1 MLSPRAAS
9 EPGLPLIS
17 CYVFKAS
24 KVSICP
30 WHFSVGILKKG
41 SLKRRPFPLGW
52 ARESMAYWW
61 PVMWQRTLTSR
72 TVCHAQG
79 EAAQHRRDVMLDLWQ
94 QWQGTISVKCGPS
107 LAASSILLSR
117 PSCGE
122 ASCGPGR
129 QWLEGRRTLCH
140 KKHKCFAMEKRH
152 NIFTDSGPKFMKH
165 SKVKFFLT
173 ATFI

>member
-1 MLSPRAAS
+1 MWVNKDRNFPFRQLLAYWTYFYLIIYCIFESHMMLSPRAAS

-52 ARESMAYWW
+52 ARESTAYWW

-72 TVCHAQG
+72 TVCDAQG
-79 EAAQHRRDVMLDLWQ
+79 EAGSAQERCDAGFMAAVTGHNKRQVRPVTRCQQHSVITPLLW
-94 QWQGTISVKCGPS
+94 WGFMWAGATVIG
-107 LAASSILLSR
+107 
-117 PSCGE
+117 GE
-122 ASCGPGR
+122 ADPLS
-129 QWLEGRRTLCH
+129 QET
-140 KKHKCFAMEKRH
+140 
-152 NIFTDSGPKFMKH
+152 
-165 SKVKFFLT
+165 
-173 ATFI
+173 